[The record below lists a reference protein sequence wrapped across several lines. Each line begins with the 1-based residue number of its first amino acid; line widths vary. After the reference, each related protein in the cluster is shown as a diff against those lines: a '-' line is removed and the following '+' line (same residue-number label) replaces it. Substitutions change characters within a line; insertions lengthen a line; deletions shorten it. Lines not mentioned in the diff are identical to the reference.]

1 MVELSHLFGVQAKFF
16 ILLISCLIQVFAY
29 LSSDVFYKRYAPDR
43 KAALKYATICCNSGF
58 IGNPLVE
65 GIYGSLGLMYGSVYL
80 IPQRICMWSAG
91 VSCFTK
97 VKGAEAAKKVIKHPC
112 IIATV
117 IGLVILLFQIPIPNV
132 VYDTLKSLSTCTT
145 ALSMIIIG
153 GMLSEIEVKTTVNI
167 HTLYFCA
174 IRLIVIPLTVLAV
187 CMAFSITPLVTA
199 VSTVLVGT
207 PAGTTTALFAAKYD
221 GDEKF
226 AVKLVFLLRLL
237 WR

>member
-43 KAALKYATICCNSGF
+43 KAALKYAMICCNSGF
-58 IGNPLVE
+58 
-65 GIYGSLGLMYGSVYL
+65 
-80 IPQRICMWSAG
+80 
-91 VSCFTK
+91 
-97 VKGAEAAKKVIKHPC
+97 
-112 IIATV
+112 

-153 GMLSEIEVKTTVNI
+153 GMLSEIEVKTTINI
-167 HTLYFCA
+167 HTLYFCV

-226 AVKLVFLLRLL
+226 AEKLVVLLRLL